1 MSLSPRFNL
10 LSVRWLYHE
19 IIIAFYNPESGG
31 KKRRGPRLC
40 VVWLFFRL
48 TAPLRYASTFIYLLF
63 RSVIGRSGQ
72 QGAVWTHRTICPT
85 LHNRHLIAYPIYSM
99 LRCIKHI
106 VGYTFRTLFVV
117 FFLYEGSTVYKSF
130 LLSVTNYFEIKE
142 SAAVHFAASPLD
154 GDILQTEKVWQKV
167 QNFTVASV
175 FLLLLLIIPK
185 WDSIKCNNL

>member
-130 LLSVTNYFEIKE
+130 LLSNKLFWDQRKRCCTFCSVTTRWRYFANGKGLTKGAKLHHRFRLP
-142 SAAVHFAASPLD
+142 SAS
-154 GDILQTEKVWQKV
+154 
-167 QNFTVASV
+167 SYY
-175 FLLLLLIIPK
+175 
-185 WDSIKCNNL
+185 S